1 MADTINAIRTMHAKD
16 VISAKMASAYVT
28 VGGERYLLFQA
39 KSLEAKLEK
48 EKSEV
53 AILGRMAKGHKATS
67 LNGTGNMTIYK
78 NTPLFDKMLLE
89 FKATG
94 KDTYFD
100 IQITNHDPTSD
111 AGKQVTILKDC
122 NIDSAVIASYD
133 ADGEWLEQDID
144 FTFEDVEQPTQ
155 FKILDGMK

>member
-1 MADTINAIRTMHAKD
+1 MANTINAIRTMHAKD

-67 LNGTGNMTIYK
+67 INGTGNMTIYK
-78 NTPLFDKMLLE
+78 NTPLFDKMLLRYPDYE
-89 FKATG
+89 PRPHFGCGQTG
-94 KDTYFD
+94 D
-100 IQITNHDPTSD
+100 DPQ
-111 AGKQVTILKDC
+111 GLQHRQRRHRKL
-122 NIDSAVIASYD
+122 
-133 ADGEWLEQDID
+133 
-144 FTFEDVEQPTQ
+144 
-155 FKILDGMK
+155 